1 LYFEIPSL
9 SFVHY
14 GSSIF
19 LPITL
24 SCYDSSKDA
33 FNKSGG
39 KEVITN
45 VSASIPQGTKD
56 YLTNAK
62 AKLFNREHFRSPTI
76 FFGIGEENAY
86 FVEKTPSLLVS
97 RLQHN
102 VSFFY
107 LNYAFITTLLFVL
120 NTVTSPTTIIG
131 MAMLGLAW
139 MAVIRATSEG
149 SLQLKGISI
158 SQKHATAAMTVASAL
173 WLFYLLS
180 HVFWW
185 TLASSAFLVG
195 THATF
200 RDASMHKDEEDKIE
214 MVGDIAISGDE
225 DAAFLN
231 PASNPV

>member
-1 LYFEIPSL
+1 M
-9 SFVHY
+9 
-14 GSSIF
+14 IF
-19 LPITL
+19 Y
-24 SCYDSSKDA
+24 CYRKDA

-39 KEVITN
+39 KEVISN

-56 YLTNAK
+56 YIQNAK
-62 AKLFNREHFRSPTI
+62 AKLFNKDHFRSPTV
-76 FFGIGEENAY
+76 FFGIGEEKAF
-86 FVEKTPSLLVS
+86 FVEKTPSLLLS

-107 LNYAFITTLLFVL
+107 LNYAFITALLFVI
-120 NTVTSPTTIIG
+120 NTITSPMTIIG
-131 MAMLGLAW
+131 VALLGLAW
-139 MAVIRATSEG
+139 MAVIRATSDG
-149 SLQLKGISI
+149 SYQVKGISI
-158 SQKHATAAMTVASAL
+158 SQKQATVAMTAVSGL

-195 THATF
+195 VHSLL

-214 MVGDIAISGDE
+214 MVGDIAISGEE

-231 PASNPV
+231 PAQNPV